1 MKAIDELNIYINAPE
16 ISGALLLTGKWGC
29 GKTYLVNQ
37 FKEKADQNEFAI
49 VVLSLF
55 GIDSIS
61 MLTSKIREQV
71 ALATFP
77 SVQKLETKA
86 PEGKKII
93 SVVWEGLKQQAK
105 VAEHLSSVTAFIPI
119 EKEIGIG
126 EKKRKLVLIFDD
138 FERSDI
144 SKKELLGAIND
155 YVESKRIKTIL
166 IAAED
171 KIQDEDYDEFKEKVI
186 SRTIKLSPDY
196 SSIIHEIIDDFSET
210 AAEYKEFLLKEEQH
224 IIQLFT
230 ESKSGN
236 LRTLR
241 SLLIDFERVFSCLK
255 KICFDEI
262 KASNIF
268 CSFGA
273 MLFEHKAGNYKSG
286 QYGYLT
292 ADAELQKKYSF
303 NITRCRLVTLQKW
316 VTEGVWDEEATCDEY
331 RQRFCQEELSSEDK
345 FIHWSFWDL
354 SDTIVSEGFPPS
366 IQKAYNGELPGK
378 LLMNLIKKI
387 ALARKWNISLPQEID
402 YDKIEEGLQLRI
414 RRIKNNEIVEP
425 EYHTFV
431 TDEERNVLSE
441 REKQLYT
448 IASDLGGDLLSY
460 WQNRRSFIDN
470 MANGDEI
477 AIRQLKNCYY
487 ISFDQEM
494 MGSLFARYLTADVDI
509 KRAIAHVISEIH
521 FKDFMKPQEPESTLS
536 INCLKELMRKVEDHC
551 SQEKDSF
558 ARIHDQYFITVV
570 SKRIVD
576 LEEELREQQEKD
588 AQEAD

>member
-1 MKAIDELNIYINAPE
+1 MKAIEELKLYINAPE

-29 GKTYLVNQ
+29 GKTYLINQ
-37 FKEKADQNEFAI
+37 FKEEADQDRFAI
-49 VVLSLF
+49 VILSLF

-77 SVQKLETKA
+77 SVQRFE
-86 PEGKKII
+86 KKESPYRKWIT
-93 SVVWEGLKQQAK
+93 VVLEGLKDQAK
-105 VAEHLSSVTAFIPI
+105 VAEYLSSVTAFIPI
-119 EKEIGIG
+119 ENEIGFG
-126 EKKRKLVLIFDD
+126 EKKRKLILIFDD
-138 FERSDI
+138 FERSKI
-144 SKKELLGAIND
+144 SKKELLGAINE
-155 YVESKRIKTIL
+155 YVESKKIKTIL

-186 SRTIKLSPDY
+186 SRTIKLSPEY

-210 AAEYKEFLLKEEQH
+210 VAGYKEFLLKEEQH

-273 MLFEHKAGNYKSG
+273 MLFEHKTGNYKSG
-286 QYGYLT
+286 QYGFLT

-387 ALARKWNISLPQEID
+387 ALARKWNIPLPQEID

-414 RRIKNNEIVEP
+414 RRIKNNEIAEP
-425 EYHTFV
+425 EYHSFV
-431 TDEERNVLSE
+431 TDDERDVLNE
-441 REKQLYT
+441 REKQLY
-448 IASDLGGDLLSY
+448 ASASNMGGDLLSY
-460 WQNRRSFIDN
+460 LQNRRGFIDS
-470 MANGDEI
+470 MASGDEI

-494 MGSLFARYLTADVDI
+494 LDSLFARYVIADVDI

-551 SQEKDSF
+551 CQQKDSF
-558 ARIHDQYFITVV
+558 ARIHDQEFVKVI
-570 SKRIVD
+570 SNRIVD
-576 LEEELREQQEKD
+576 LEEKLREQQEND
-588 AQEAD
+588 AQKAD

>member
-1 MKAIDELNIYINAPE
+1 MKAIEELKLYINAPE

-29 GKTYLVNQ
+29 GKTYLINQ
-37 FKEKADQNEFAI
+37 FKEEADQDRFAI
-49 VVLSLF
+49 VILSLF

-77 SVQKLETKA
+77 SVQRFE
-86 PEGKKII
+86 KKESPYRKWIT
-93 SVVWEGLKQQAK
+93 VVLEGLKDQAK
-105 VAEHLSSVTAFIPI
+105 VAEYLSSVTAFIPI
-119 EKEIGIG
+119 ENEIGFG
-126 EKKRKLVLIFDD
+126 EKKRKLILIFDD
-138 FERSDI
+138 FERSKI
-144 SKKELLGAIND
+144 SKKELLGAINE
-155 YVESKRIKTIL
+155 YVESKKIKTIL

-186 SRTIKLSPDY
+186 SRTIKLSPEY

-210 AAEYKEFLLKEEQH
+210 VAGYKEFLLKEEQH

-273 MLFEHKAGNYKSG
+273 MLFEHKTGNYKSG
-286 QYGYLT
+286 QYGFLI

-366 IQKAYNGELPGK
+366 IQKAYDGELPGK

-387 ALARKWNISLPQEID
+387 ALARKWNIPLPQEID

-414 RRIKNNEIVEP
+414 RRIKNNEIAEP
-425 EYHTFV
+425 EYHSFV
-431 TDEERNVLSE
+431 TDDERDVLNE
-441 REKQLYT
+441 REKQLY
-448 IASDLGGDLLSY
+448 ASASNMGGDLLSY
-460 WQNRRSFIDN
+460 LQNRRGFIDS
-470 MANGDEI
+470 MASGDEI

-494 MGSLFARYLTADVDI
+494 LDSLFARYVIADVDI

-551 SQEKDSF
+551 CQQKDSF
-558 ARIHDQYFITVV
+558 ARIHDQEFVKVI
-570 SKRIVD
+570 SNRIVD
-576 LEEELREQQEKD
+576 LEEKLREQQEND
-588 AQEAD
+588 AQKAD